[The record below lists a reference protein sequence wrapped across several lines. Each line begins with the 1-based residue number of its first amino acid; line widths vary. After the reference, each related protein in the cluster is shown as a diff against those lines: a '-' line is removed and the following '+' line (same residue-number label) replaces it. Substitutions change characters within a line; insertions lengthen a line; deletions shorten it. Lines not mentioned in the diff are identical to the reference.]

1 MSAAEAVPIKYHVW
15 QDIVIIGK
23 ALCYQVSLMVCI
35 AYYSTTSFSSY
46 HICKLYLVFLLF
58 RPLLILCVSFV
69 TFARNLNQND
79 SNRNWTQNV
88 ILNPIVIYSGLGD
101 YIKSNQKA

>member
-1 MSAAEAVPIKYHVW
+1 MQSSTDYSTDSRSDILNTNKKINLEMVHTNISDSEMSAAEAVPIKYHVW

-58 RPLLILCVSFV
+58 RPLLILCVSF
-69 TFARNLNQND
+69 
-79 SNRNWTQNV
+79 
-88 ILNPIVIYSGLGD
+88 
-101 YIKSNQKA
+101 